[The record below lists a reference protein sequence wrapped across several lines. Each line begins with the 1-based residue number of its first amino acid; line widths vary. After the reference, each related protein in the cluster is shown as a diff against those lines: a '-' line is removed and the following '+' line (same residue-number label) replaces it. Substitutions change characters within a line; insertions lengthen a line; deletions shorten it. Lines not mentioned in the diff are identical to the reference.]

1 MWEAYTCKKIEVKM
15 ANTAVQQV
23 NQPYRWN
30 AINLKLFLLL
40 KSSPPNVNYKPHLRL
55 DKEKTYDLLA
65 STLI

>member
-1 MWEAYTCKKIEVKM
+1 M